1 MNILETLK
9 LARQALEQTATDLH
23 HDNFETEEAALV
35 AIDFAIEE
43 LEKQEQGEPV
53 AWVNLDDLYDLEA
66 GEDGDVPY
74 VVRGNKQPKN
84 MPKSIPLYT
93 TPQPAPQGEARGL
106 SQQKPLTDEQ
116 IETLWHEDANC
127 NMPADLN
134 EFRHSIKVAEAAHGI
149 KERNT

>member
-74 VVRGNKQPKN
+74 VVRGNEQPKN

-93 TPQPAPQGEARGL
+93 TPQPAQW
-106 SQQKPLTDEQ
+106 PLTDEQ
-116 IETLWHEDANC
+116 IANIVIEM
-127 NMPADLN
+127 NGNEPPALFWKDLT
-134 EFRHSIKVAEAAHGI
+134 RAIEAAHGI
-149 KERNT
+149 KADQC